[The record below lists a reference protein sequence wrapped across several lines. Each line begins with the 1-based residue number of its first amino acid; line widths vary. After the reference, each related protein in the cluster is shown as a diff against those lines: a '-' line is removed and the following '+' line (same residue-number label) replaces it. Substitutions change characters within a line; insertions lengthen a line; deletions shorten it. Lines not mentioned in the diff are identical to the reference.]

1 MPREVLFEFHRVG
14 NSVKVTAFDPV
25 SLVEVSIVG
34 SPRAPESQLRVTALR
49 KLQYVLDRRARQA
62 KEQ

>member
-14 NSVKVTAFDPV
+14 NSIKVTAFDPV

-34 SPRAPESQLRVTALR
+34 SPRASEQQLRTTALR
-49 KLQYVLDRRARQA
+49 KLEYVI
-62 KEQ
+62 